1 MVLLVISVLI
11 WSLSVVAAVWA
22 YWSDLAMGLSGILII
37 PVFVEFIS
45 MIVMSTRNRHAEL
58 EAPKVFR
65 WLERISYFYT
75 AVNFAI
81 CAFILRDGGPMIDN
95 GVYCLWNHGFVREL
109 TLEEYQY
116 YLLVDARF
124 FCGHLVLFAAAPM
137 KALAARY
144 CQKKEQQ

>member
-1 MVLLVISVLI
+1 
-11 WSLSVVAAVWA
+11 
-22 YWSDLAMGLSGILII
+22 MGLFGILII

-45 MIVMSTRNRHAEL
+45 MIVMNTRNRHAEL
-58 EAPKVFR
+58 EAPKAFR

-75 AVNFAI
+75 AVNFAV

-95 GVYCLWNHGFVREL
+95 GVYCLWDHGFVREL